1 MDVGARHAV
10 EVSPAAAVVP
20 PPSRPERLGPG
31 NCEAP
36 ASRRVRSRRSRDRDG
51 RLGSAGSQA
60 FFHGCR
66 SRVDKTWL
74 PEVPL
79 ASSNEMKH
87 ARPGRARTAARSA
100 GKRTASR
107 KVSRA
112 RVRLGPS
119 TSDLVIVSRTLS
131 DLAEFLERRQRSAGR
146 GRVILDRRVAERR
159 RRAHAAVSEDRR
171 RTDRRRDPPNPTEA
185 LMRVL
190 GFTVTPAGVPS
201 PSSTRRPGPRPV
213 RATRRPHR
221 PVAIARHRARRRRS

>member
-10 EVSPAAAVVP
+10 
-20 PPSRPERLGPG
+20 
-31 NCEAP
+31 
-36 ASRRVRSRRSRDRDG
+36 SRRARRPRCRSASEPAGTPWSGQLRGSGDSARQVPAFGGPRRPPRVG
-51 RLGSAGSQA
+51 RSQA

-87 ARPGRARTAARSA
+87 ARPGRARTAPRSA

-131 DLAEFLERRQRSAGR
+131 DLAEFLERRQASAGR
-146 GRVILDRRVAERR
+146 GRVVLDRRVAERR
-159 RRAHAAVSEDRR
+159 RRAHNVSEDRR

-201 PSSTRRPGPRPV
+201 GSSSRRPGPSPV

-221 PVAIARHRARRRRS
+221 PVAISRHRARRRRS